1 MKLTHILGT
10 TLAAGILGTVSVS
23 ASPLSLAVPPF
34 AFLRYHVDSAPQLA
48 REVSYDTTVQSRFA
62 RHFHMSGPAL
72 TSFIEN
78 DLVLKPLSAAH
89 AFRVYCVTS
98 QGNEYS
104 YIANLP
110 AGTPVFV
117 RKQDGLPVLNQ
128 ADGNPLIDNLPP
140 VLGNHSNTTTD
151 MAEFSTPDIDVNKLK
166 TVDNPITPD
175 GTPDID
181 WFDYNGQE
189 LGAKSTS
196 SGIIFVDT
204 NDIPVY
210 TPFLPG
216 YGQIF
221 AFAAG
226 AGIIASL
233 GTDSG
238 GGKSGNNP
246 PPVPEPAPIAVLG
259 IGAAGLGMM
268 ILRKKSLS
276 R

>member
-1 MKLTHILGT
+1 
-10 TLAAGILGTVSVS
+10 
-23 ASPLSLAVPPF
+23 LAVPPF

-48 REVSYDTTVQSRFA
+48 REVSYDTTVQNRFA

-78 DLVLKPLSAAH
+78 DLVLKPLTAAH
-89 AFRVYCVTS
+89 TFRVYCVTS

-110 AGTPVFV
+110 AGTPIFV

-140 VLGNHSNTTTD
+140 LSENHSNMTTD
-151 MAEFSTPDIDVNKLK
+151 EAQYANPAIDVSKLK
-166 TVDNPITPD
+166 TVDNPLTPD

-181 WFDYNGQE
+181 WFDYNGQQ

-210 TPFLPG
+210 TPFNPG
-216 YGQIF
+216 YGPVF

-226 AGIIASL
+226 LGIISSL

-238 GGKSGNNP
+238 GGKNGNNP
-246 PPVPEPAPIAVLG
+246 PPVPEPAPTAVLAV
-259 IGAAGLGMM
+259 GAAGLGMM